1 MSTRKIPIRTLR
13 SDAIKTGPDRAPARA
28 MLRATGLDDEAIARP
43 MVAIVHSWSNVSPCN
58 LNLRELAEAAAEGV
72 RAAGG
77 TPVEFN
83 TIAVTD
89 GIAMGTTGMRSSL
102 VSREVI
108 TDSIELAVD
117 GHCLDAMVVLCGC
130 DKTIPAAAMALARLN
145 IPGVALYGGS
155 IDHGSRNGCAI
166 TVQNVFEAVG
176 AHGAGKISDEEL
188 DDVERHAC
196 PGAGACGGQYTANT
210 MAMVLTMLGLTP
222 MGFNDI
228 PATHPSKLDAARKCG
243 ELVMDCLNHDRKPRD
258 VMTRDAFD
266 NATRVVAATAGSTN
280 AVLHLLAIANEAR
293 VPLSIEDF
301 EPASKHTPVIAD
313 LMPGGR
319 FSAVEMSAAGGVAIV
334 AHELRKAGMLKDTDT
349 VTGQTMFAELDAA
362 PAATEGQVVVR
373 SVADAFKPRG
383 GYSILYGNLSPEG
396 CILKLAGHGRSSH
409 AGPARVFESEEEA
422 FAAVQGGRIRA
433 GDVMVIRNEGP
444 AGGPGMR
451 EMLAVTAAL
460 VGRGLGNDVAL
471 ITDGRFSGATHGF
484 MVGHIAPEAARGG
497 PIGLLREGDAIFID
511 ASTRELRTDADL
523 ASRRAAWRP
532 EPPKVTRGVLAKY
545 ARLVGSA
552 AEGAVTQAF
561 DDSPATAPPMRREI
575 EDEDMTQELIGN

>member
-1 MSTRKIPIRTLR
+1 MSTRNIPIRTLR
-13 SDAIKTGPDRAPARA
+13 SDAIKSGPDRAPARA
-28 MLRATGLDDEAIARP
+28 MLRATGLDDDAIARP

-58 LNLRELAEAAAEGV
+58 LNLRDLAEAAAEGV

-89 GIAMGTTGMRSSL
+89 GIAMGTTGMRASL

-155 IDHGSRNGCAI
+155 IDHGKRNGCAI

-176 AHGAGKISDEEL
+176 AHGAGKISDAEL

-222 MGFNDI
+222 VGLNDI
-228 PATHPSKLDAARKCG
+228 PATHPSKRDAAYRCG
-243 ELVMDCLNHDRKPRD
+243 ELAMAALAADLKPRD
-258 VMTRDAFD
+258 VMTREAFD

-280 AVLHLLAIANEAR
+280 AVLHLLAMANEAR

-334 AHELRKAGMLKDTDT
+334 AQELRKAGMLKDTPT
-349 VTGQTMFAELDAA
+349 VTGRSMFEELDAA
-362 PAATEGQVVVR
+362 PKATEGQVVVR
-373 SVADAFKPRG
+373 PVAEPFKPRG

-396 CILKLAGHGRSSH
+396 CILKLAGHGRMSF
-409 AGPARVFESEEEA
+409 AGPARVFESEEDA
-422 FAAVQGGRIRA
+422 FAAVQAGRIRA

-532 EPPKVTRGVLAKY
+532 SPPKVARGVLAKY

-561 DDSPATAPPMRREI
+561 DDAPASPQRVRREI